1 VVHLSKAAKRARDA
15 DPIDESLQDKDVN
28 MLKFFA
34 TNSDHEF
41 LLTQDMDIK
50 CLTGQ
55 LFEKKKNEE
64 EVAPEE
70 DEEGEKKAKVK

>member
-1 VVHLSKAAKRARDA
+1 
-15 DPIDESLQDKDVN
+15 